1 MTAVA
6 ERVAGA
12 PGSGILCGLLWLEPP
27 TRGGFPLRSVED
39 TRPRKG
45 LSVPV
50 VTVLDE
56 DGGFLEDDQRN
67 VVRYVIQDGHGADV
81 VFAAGTTGEWDRVS
95 NEIRQRV
102 IQVCAEEVAKANAQ
116 LAGSARLGGRE
127 VEMWAGITAP
137 SPEETLENLDLAIAC
152 GADAAVLAPL
162 SIVGVDDPVRFVARD
177 VAELLDTRTRRIP
190 VYLYDNADIAIDP
203 KVPHIRTRQVK
214 ALSRLDFVR
223 GIKVS
228 APRKVLGNYTKAAR
242 SFNER
247 GEFAIYVGD
256 AMLIFDLFR
265 PRSGPWGTIV
275 EHWNRWRMKGG
286 VPAGVVAGPAN
297 ALPREWARAWQVCR
311 AGDVERMDQVREVL
325 ADFRSGTHST
335 SGRRTI
341 ACLKRALL
349 QLGVITS
356 DAVAPGTPKLTRPDA
371 ERFDEVFA
379 RVREKAAR
387 TVRAPWVSVPPAGR
401 ELPSERET
409 GLRTA

>member
-1 MTAVA
+1 V
-6 ERVAGA
+6 
-12 PGSGILCGLLWLEPP
+12 
-27 TRGGFPLRSVED
+27 RSVEEAH
-39 TRPRKG
+39 PRKG

-56 DGGFLEDDQRN
+56 HGELVEEDQRA
-67 VVRYVIQDGHGADV
+67 VVRYVIQDGYGADV
-81 VFAAGTTGEWDRVS
+81 VFAVGTTGEWDRIS
-95 NEIRQRV
+95 NGLRQRV

-116 LAGSARLGGRE
+116 LAGRTPRD
-127 VEMWAGITAP
+127 VEMWAGVTAQ

-162 SIVGVDDPVRFVARD
+162 SIEGLEDPVRFVTREIAD
-177 VAELLDTRTRRIP
+177 LLDARTRRIP
-190 VYLYDNADIAIDP
+190 IFLYDNADIAVDP

-228 APRKVLGNYTKAAR
+228 APRKVLGNYTKAAA

-265 PRSGPWGTIV
+265 PRRGPWGTLV
-275 EHWNRWRMKGG
+275 EHWNRWRLQGAL
-286 VPAGVVAGPAN
+286 PAGVVAGPAN

-311 AGDVERMDQVREVL
+311 AGDLERMREVEDVL
-325 ADFRSGTHST
+325 AAFREGTRST

-341 ACLKRALL
+341 ACFKRALRR
-349 QLGVITS
+349 LGVIQS
-356 DAVAPGTPKLTRPDA
+356 DAVAAGTPALTHPDL
-371 ERFDEVFA
+371 ERFDEVFEQ
-379 RVREKAAR
+379 VRELAAER
-387 TVRAPWVSVPPAGR
+387 IRAPWVSVSDSAARDGALEGR
-401 ELPSERET
+401 RS
-409 GLRTA
+409 A